1 MHRLF
6 SNANNLLTKIN
17 LMQDARH
24 FQLIFL
30 GSFLLAGIAFLGWHN
45 DLMRFAVII
54 STALSIQAIGAY
66 YTKSGIQSLKSALI
80 TSFGLCL
87 MCKTNHI
94 ETAAFAALIAIG
106 SKFIIRYNNK
116 HIFNPVNMGIIG
128 TILLTGD
135 AWISPGQWG
144 SSFVLVFMVG
154 ILAFLMLKRV
164 DRLDTSLT
172 FLVVFGGLHFIRTVV
187 YQGWGADVFIHQM
200 TSGTLM
206 LFTFFMITDP
216 MTTPNH
222 RIARIIWTT
231 LISTTA
237 FLIGAKMQ
245 LFAAPIWVLFFASP
259 LVPVFDK
266 IFTAQKYQWRQD
278 VLPQTSI

>member
-1 MHRLF
+1 MTSLF
-6 SNANNLLTKIN
+6 SNANNFLTKIN
-17 LMQDARH
+17 LMSDARH

-30 GSFLLAGIAFLGWHN
+30 GSFLMLGIFMLGWSS
-45 DLMRFAVII
+45 DLEKFII
-54 STALSIQAIGAY
+54 IIATALSVQAIGAY
-66 YTKSGIQSLKSALI
+66 YSNTGFQSLKSALI

-116 HIFNPVNMGIIG
+116 HIFNPVNIGIIG
-128 TILLTGD
+128 TIILTGD

-144 SSFVLVFMVG
+144 SSFVMVFMIGILVF
-154 ILAFLMLKRV
+154 LLLKRV

-172 FLVVFGGLHFIRTVV
+172 FLTVFGGLHFTRIVV
-187 YQGWGADVFIHQM
+187 YQGWEFDVFIHQM

-222 RIARIIWTT
+222 RIGRIIWTS
-231 LISTTA
+231 LIGITA
-237 FLIGAKMQ
+237 FLIGTKMQ

-266 IFTAQKYQWRQD
+266 IFTAKKYEWRQD
-278 VLPQTSI
+278 IVPQTSI